1 MGKGSRATLT
11 FFTHVE
17 AVNRN
22 KQEQM
27 ACVLREQG
35 PPRFGRKCTEAAEET
50 PLCSF
55 LSVLNTVLP
64 ANTQHVNDLYNSHG
78 QNQGLKAHN
87 RI

>member
-1 MGKGSRATLT
+1 MGKGSCATLT
-11 FFTHVE
+11 VFTHVE
-17 AVNRN
+17 VVNQN
-22 KQEQM
+22 KQEQVG
-27 ACVLREQG
+27 CVLREQG

-64 ANTQHVNDLYNSHG
+64 ANTHVNNLYNSHG